1 MLKVDLPRRNEAYF
15 DFVVD
20 LKGTIAKHIY
30 GEMERKVYPVLE
42 AEFAAAHNGAKPAKP
57 EEVGALVAND
67 LTYQFST
74 GVKRKAQE
82 MMWQGVIEAYTPFK
96 DVLEEQLNQA
106 HPTSGSTLTLD
117 PVLELPDYVANTEF
131 HIQPGGYYSKGDMS
145 AIIFE
150 RGVNIYFR
158 KSHDNF
164 RIQKS
169 MAQKTPAGNYQ
180 RILDIGCTDGGNT
193 IAYKTQFPEAEVH
206 GIDAA
211 PGVLKMA
218 YQNAVTNQVACHFSQ
233 QDIRFTNFP
242 DNHFDLVT
250 CFILFHEVPREA
262 ARQTLKE
269 AYRILKPGGLMF
281 SGDVTPFR
289 ENSTWRSF
297 VSSWERDNNG
307 EPFWREILEDTHM
320 PTEFNN
326 AGFVNVQ
333 EFGVGASVLSPKF
346 PFVTMGYKPE

>member
-1 MLKVDLPRRNEAYF
+1 MIKVDLPRKNEAYF

-30 GEMERKVYPVLE
+30 GEMERKIYPDLE
-42 AEFAAAHNGAKPAKP
+42 AQFATGHNGALPEKP
-57 EEVGALVAND
+57 EEIAPLIEDNLA
-67 LTYQFST
+67 YKFST

-82 MMWQGVIEAYTPFK
+82 MMWSGVIDAYSPFEATL
-96 DVLEEQLNQA
+96 VEQLNQL
-106 HPTSGSTLTLD
+106 HPESGSTLTLN
-117 PVLELPDYVANTEF
+117 PALALPDYLADTEF

-164 RIQKS
+164 RVQKS
-169 MAQKTPAGNYQ
+169 MAAKTPARDYQ

-193 IAYKTQFPEAEVH
+193 LAYKMQFPNAEVY
-206 GIDAA
+206 GLDAA
-211 PGVLKMA
+211 AGVLKMA
-218 YQNAVTNQVACHFSQ
+218 YQNAVYHGVACHFSQ
-233 QDIRFTNFP
+233 QDVRQTNFP

-250 CFILFHEVPREA
+250 CFILFHEMPREA
-262 ARQTLKE
+262 VRQTLRE

-289 ENSTWRSF
+289 ESPPWRRF
-297 VSSWERDNNG
+297 VSAWERDNNG

-320 PTEFNN
+320 PTEFSE
-326 AGFVNVQ
+326 AGFKNVQ

-346 PFVTMGYKPE
+346 PFVTMGSK